1 MNMGS
6 KLDFLKKQIENMRET
21 VIKDEDR
28 TIGELAKETIQEPW
42 VNNHVEAIINTV
54 LAMRQRWNEKAKPC
68 FIAFQQNYSE
78 IKTLYDLENL
88 INSMS
93 ETEFCKNVLC
103 INIRKNDYWRYNMLR
118 DIVKA
123 FIKYQKENGL
133 ASDQEAMMD
142 WANKCDLSKLED
154 DIIGRLNNVGIATVQ
169 NLRMCL
175 GIDTVKPD
183 AHIKNALKRIG
194 LGSEVEI
201 CELISELTG
210 YKCLELDQIFWLGD
224 KIENSTTFKS

>member
-1 MNMGS
+1 MRMNMGS

-28 TIGELAKETIQEPW
+28 AIGELAKETIQEPW

-78 IKTLYDLENL
+78 IK
-88 INSMS
+88 
-93 ETEFCKNVLC
+93 KN
-103 INIRKNDYWRYNMLR
+103 
-118 DIVKA
+118 
-123 FIKYQKENGL
+123 
-133 ASDQEAMMD
+133 
-142 WANKCDLSKLED
+142 
-154 DIIGRLNNVGIATVQ
+154 T
-169 NLRMCL
+169 
-175 GIDTVKPD
+175 
-183 AHIKNALKRIG
+183 LKRIG

-210 YKCLELDQIFWLGD
+210 YKCLELDQIFGLGD